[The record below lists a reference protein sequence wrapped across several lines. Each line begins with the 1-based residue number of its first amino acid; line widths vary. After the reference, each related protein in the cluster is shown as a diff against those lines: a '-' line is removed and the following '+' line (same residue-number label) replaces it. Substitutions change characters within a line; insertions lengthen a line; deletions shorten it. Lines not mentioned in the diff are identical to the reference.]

1 VEEDTMT
8 TDERL
13 EILEA
18 EIRDLKAS
26 VLLALRASQ
35 RLDETLREQAAVAET
50 EHERLRQE
58 LAELRAVQEQQPEP
72 EGRKRWRKS

>member
-1 VEEDTMT
+1 MT
-8 TDERL
+8 VDERH

-26 VLLALRASQ
+26 VLLALRATQ

-58 LAELRAVQEQQPEP
+58 LAESRAVQEQQPEP
-72 EGRKRWRKS
+72 EGRKRWRKV